1 MGNTTNGDQRHNFL
15 GHERVGLTFTTKYGT
30 TYVVVDYVNASN
42 VTIKFLDDF
51 EYTYSATWAKIKQGS
66 VRNPYDKTIVGI
78 GYLGLL
84 PNGEKPVTTYSDGN
98 STKEYV
104 CWADMIRRC
113 YDEHYWI
120 NNPTY
125 RHCSVCERW
134 HNFSNFLVDIES
146 LQGYN
151 EWIVNSGWEIDKDLK
166 QQNVKNKVYSP
177 DTCCFIKQNTNV
189 LESSRRSGFAD
200 RNKII
205 CTLYNDDVVLT
216 FASVQDAANYLGVSR
231 VAVNKAHRQNRPCK
245 GYYVEK
251 GDVV

>member
-1 MGNTTNGDQRHNFL
+1 
-15 GHERVGLTFTTKYGT
+15 
-30 TYVVVDYVNASN
+30 
-42 VTIKFLDDF
+42 
-51 EYTYSATWAKIKQGS
+51 
-66 VRNPYDKTIVGI
+66 
-78 GYLGLL
+78 
-84 PNGEKPVTTYSDGN
+84 
-98 STKEYV
+98 
-104 CWADMIRRC
+104 
-113 YDEHYWI
+113 
-120 NNPTY
+120 
-125 RHCSVCERW
+125 
-134 HNFSNFLVDIES
+134 

-166 QQNVKNKVYSP
+166 QQNVKNKVYGP